1 MGVSI
6 YRGAVLAAIL
16 VIAGILALFSA
27 PAQAAGGNCFF
38 RTDGTM
44 LLAFG
49 TVDPSSAGPIVRS
62 VTPGAVAEIG
72 DCKNFTM
79 KVTADMGSNS
89 GGSGVRR
96 MRNAAGTSFIPYAL
110 ALPADQPMP
119 GNGTYVPVGITG
131 TITAPDYE
139 NAAAGDHS
147 DTVVVYVDL

>member
-16 VIAGILALFSA
+16 VIAAILTFFSA
-27 PAQAAGGNCFF
+27 PAQAAGSNCSF
-38 RTDGTM
+38 RADGTM

-79 KVTADMGSNS
+79 RVTADMGLYSS
-89 GGSGVRR
+89 GGIRR

-139 NAAAGDHS
+139 NARAGDHN
-147 DTVVVYVDL
+147 DTVIVTVDL